1 MLGDALR
8 ASLAASSGALF
19 LLVDEGPGIPE
30 ADREKVFEVF
40 YSTRKGGTGLG
51 LAIARRI
58 ATSHGGEIE
67 VESTPG
73 EGTTMRIWLPEA
85 EPDAVAPAASEPVG
99 AALPASGQPLA
110 SAP

>member
-1 MLGDALR
+1 M
-8 ASLAASSGALF
+8 
-19 LLVDEGPGIPE
+19 
-30 ADREKVFEVF
+30 FEVF

-58 ATSHGGEIE
+58 AASHGGEIE

-85 EPDAVAPAASEPVG
+85 EPDVVESPASEPVPT
-99 AALPASGQPLA
+99 ALPASGQPLA
-110 SAP
+110 S